1 MTVKLLEDTL
11 AVLSLGKLCE
21 DHGYSC
27 EWTVGQ
33 KPQLIKDG
41 RRIQCSTENYVPI
54 VVPGSSTGGSS
65 SAKPTSP
72 TSIPHEAVI
81 PTLHPASTRS
91 ESTSSIER
99 VRRHS
104 SHGTAETK
112 NTNRNGDNETVRRNP
127 LRDLPECL
135 EEFTDNFVDESVPAH
150 RDTPASSSRESASEP
165 RGKVV
170 SGKHSIHTR
179 FPKDRNCG
187 ICQRTK
193 ITRAPCRRRIGG
205 AVPRAEHFGDLIAA
219 DHKVLSDNC
228 EYRNNHR
235 YAVVV
240 QDLATQW
247 IQSYPCKTK
256 LLQETQRSLQ
266 KFLEPDR

>member
-1 MTVKLLEDTL
+1 MHPKEEATVYVKELDLFVTVKLLEDTL

-21 DHGYSC
+21 DHGYCC

-65 SAKPTSP
+65 SATPTSP

-99 VRRHS
+99 VRGHP
-104 SHGTAETK
+104 SHESAETK
-112 NTNRNGDNETVRRNP
+112 NTNKNGDNETVRRNP

-135 EEFTDNFVDESVPAH
+135 EEFTDNLVDESVPAH

-170 SGKHSIHTR
+170 SGKHSIYTLPEG
-179 FPKDRNCG
+179 PKLRHLPEDQNHKGSVQKTCL
-187 ICQRTK
+187 QSRTSS
-193 ITRAPCRRRIGG
+193 R
-205 AVPRAEHFGDLIAA
+205 EF
-219 DHKVLSDNC
+219 
-228 EYRNNHR
+228 
-235 YAVVV
+235 
-240 QDLATQW
+240 W
-247 IQSYPCKTK
+247 
-256 LLQETQRSLQ
+256 
-266 KFLEPDR
+266 